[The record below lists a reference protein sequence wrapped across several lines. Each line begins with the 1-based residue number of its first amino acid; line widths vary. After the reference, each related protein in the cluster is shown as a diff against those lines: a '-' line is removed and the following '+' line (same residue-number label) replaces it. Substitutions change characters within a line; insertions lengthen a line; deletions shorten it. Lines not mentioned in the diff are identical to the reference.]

1 MNFHSF
7 PNASVWQ
14 SASAP
19 SQAKCFATTMPVQVW
34 GARGPSVASDNAAFW
49 APKKPAAG
57 PSHIVNNDTRSWGGR
72 GTGTF
77 AGDGAQGLTGNSWGA
92 HGPSVVTGGQ
102 HFAPAPAPAQVPHWK
117 GSTAW
122 SALQQPATQWAP
134 APAPKPAPAPAPAAP
149 ATGDNSWANQ
159 SASQGSQSQG
169 NDSGSW
175 SWANVN
181 ANPANGGAATQT
193 GNGGNDWV
201 NAGNGSQNG
210 TGSASGSGTGSGTGD
225 SVSGNGGTAGTGT
238 GSGSE
243 WVDAGNSGG
252 AAENATGGTGENG
265 QAGDTATGD
274 TATDGADNA
283 TDTGTGETGSGTG
296 DTETGTGEAGSGS
309 EVDNTAPVE
318 LDATQQLDNVQFL
331 QGLVG
336 NESPS
341 EADMNRVVQIYN
353 SFRLSPEEMTNL
365 QTLAQQT
372 TARMFS
378 TEGQDFAANAQNWS
392 NLSGEERE
400 SVITAFFQGMLQ
412 DMGLETTIGFY
423 DTPPTEQG
431 LVSHG
436 QYDPETDVL
445 SVNVNLQAHDTL
457 PKVMTTVF
465 HELVHAYYFKQTEH
479 ITTSE
484 IPGLVESGELTYA
497 QALTHLNVFPPL
509 YLAEEEFGLIN
520 YSLNPHEQLA
530 FTGQY
535 LFDQAIIDAGYEHE
549 RVIANDNPLF
559 THMQQHG
566 FA

>member
-7 PNASVWQ
+7 PNASVWR

-19 SQAKCFATTMPVQVW
+19 SQDHCFATTMPVQVW

-49 APKKPAAG
+49 APKKPTAG

-72 GTGTF
+72 GTGAF

-102 HFAPAPAPAQVPHWK
+102 HFAPAPAQVPHWK

-122 SALQQPATQWAP
+122 SALQQPATQWV
-134 APAPKPAPAPAPAAP
+134 PAPAPAAP

-169 NDSGSW
+169 SDSGSW
-175 SWANVN
+175 NWANVT

-193 GNGGNDWV
+193 GNGGNGWVNAGNTSQNGTGSAGGGAATGAGAGSGNDWV
-201 NAGNGSQNG
+201 NAGNGSPNG
-210 TGSASGSGTGSGTGD
+210 TGTGTGD
-225 SVSGNGGTAGTGT
+225 SVNGNGGTAGTGT

-252 AAENATGGTGENG
+252 AVENATGG
-265 QAGDTATGD
+265 TGD

-283 TDTGTGETGSGTG
+283 TDTGAGETG
-296 DTETGTGEAGSGS
+296 TETGTGEAGSGS
-309 EVDNTAPVE
+309 GADTAPVE
-318 LDATQQLDNVQFL
+318 LDAAQQLDNVQFL

-378 TEGQDFAANAQNWS
+378 TEGQDFAAHAQNWS
-392 NLSGEERE
+392 NLSSEERE

-436 QYDPETDVL
+436 QYDPQTDVL
-445 SVNVNLQAHDTL
+445 SVNTNLQAHDTL

-509 YLAEEEFGLIN
+509 YLAEEEFGLVN